1 MSLAFDEDTIEKLA
15 ETLRAAVTQEEVFAL
30 VNLLLAEI
38 PDDWLDKGENWLMI
52 ADRLEQYGETD
63 YARLF
68 KLANQ
73 CAFRLSLQR

>member
-1 MSLAFDEDTIEKLA
+1 MSLSFDEDTIEKLA
-15 ETLRAAVTQEEVFAL
+15 ETLRAAANQEEVFGL

-38 PDDWLDKGENWLMI
+38 PEDWVDKEENWLLI

-73 CAFRLSLQR
+73 CAFRLSMKR